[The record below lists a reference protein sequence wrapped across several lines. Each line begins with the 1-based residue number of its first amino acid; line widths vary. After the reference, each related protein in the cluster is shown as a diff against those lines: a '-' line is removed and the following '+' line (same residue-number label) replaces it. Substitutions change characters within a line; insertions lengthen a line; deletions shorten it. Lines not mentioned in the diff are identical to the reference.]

1 MGQKVVPKIPIA
13 ELGSKSFSNT
23 MIHNQQS
30 SNQSSFTFLDNAL
43 KSEDIPMTP
52 RGKSKKNMK

>member
-13 ELGSKSFSNT
+13 ELGARSFSNS
-23 MIHNQQS
+23 MIPNPQS
-30 SNQSSFTFLDNAL
+30 TKQSSFTFLDNAL
-43 KSEDIPMTP
+43 KNEDIPVTP